1 MKQFYLYSEKKI
13 FKTIKE
19 MFIDFEIHIVSRD
32 KILKNNFINQ
42 NIFLITEGLF
52 LKYLNKSF
60 FLNNNIVIFYTE
72 NKNINKDKFINAN
85 FFNKHINI
93 NKFIDEVTTSF
104 VSNSFNYGDIKIL
117 GEKIINNKTEK
128 EIFLTNLEKNILI
141 LLIDKEKIEKNVL
154 LEVGLKIKKNIET
167 KTLDSHLTRI
177 RNKLSKIDSNL
188 KILSKENNVF
198 LTT

>member
-177 RNKLSKIDSNL
+177 RNKLSKIESNL

>member
-188 KILSKENNVF
+188 KILSKGSNVF
-198 LTT
+198 LNC

>member
-1 MKQFYLYSEKKI
+1 MKEFYLYSEKNI

-19 MFIDFEIHIVSRD
+19 MFVGFEIHIVSRD
-32 KILKNNFINQ
+32 KILKNNFMNQ
-42 NIFLITEGLF
+42 NIFLITEGLV
-52 LKYLNKSF
+52 LEHLNKSF
-60 FLNNNIVIFYTE
+60 FLNNNIIIFYTE
-72 NKNINKDKFINAN
+72 KKNINKDKFVNVN
-85 FFNKHINI
+85 FFNKHINV

-117 GEKIINNKTEK
+117 GEKIINNKTKK
-128 EIFLTNLEKNILI
+128 EIFLTSLEKNILI

-154 LEVGLKIKKNIET
+154 LEVGLKIKKDIET
-167 KTLDSHLTRI
+167 KTLESHLTRI
-177 RNKLSKIDSNL
+177 RNKLSKIDSDL

>member
-1 MKQFYLYSEKKI
+1 MKDFYFYSEKKI
-13 FKTIKE
+13 YKTIKE
-19 MFIDFEIHIVSRD
+19 MFVGFKINTVSRE
-32 KILKNNFINQ
+32 KILKNNFSNQ
-42 NIFLITEGLF
+42 NIFLITEGSF
-52 LKYLNKSF
+52 LEHFNKSF
-60 FLNNNIVIFYTE
+60 FLNNNIVVLYTE
-72 NKNINKDKFINAN
+72 NKNINYNFPNVK

-117 GEKIINNKTEK
+117 GEKLINNKTEK
-128 EIFLTNLEKNILI
+128 EILLTNLEKNILI